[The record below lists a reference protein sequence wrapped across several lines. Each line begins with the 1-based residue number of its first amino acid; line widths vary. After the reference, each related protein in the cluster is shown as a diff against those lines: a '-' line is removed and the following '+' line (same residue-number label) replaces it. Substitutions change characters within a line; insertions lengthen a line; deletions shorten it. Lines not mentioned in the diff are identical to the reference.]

1 VPDSKSIKGVSII
14 GQLAG
19 KVAVITGASSEKG
32 IGSAIATRYA
42 QEGASILL
50 VAEGTVER
58 LEQVQ
63 RECASLPG
71 AGRIEYRVF
80 DLAQRGA
87 AERMIEEAAR
97 LFGRI
102 DVLVNNAAIRAAY
115 DFGDYTRDVFDKMI
129 AVNLAAPFFA
139 SQAVL
144 PIMRKQGGGRIINIA
159 SQMAKVTYS
168 QRGLY
173 GLTKAA
179 LVHLTKSIAYEV
191 GHENIMV
198 NSISPGPIRTQFTID
213 REAKDPG
220 EWQRRVK
227 SYVPIG
233 RLGEPEE
240 IADVA
245 VFLAS
250 TKATFLQGEDICI
263 DGGYTSH

>member
-1 VPDSKSIKGVSII
+1 M
-14 GQLAG
+14 
-19 KVAVITGASSEKG
+19 KG
-32 IGSAIATRYA
+32 IGSAIANRYA
-42 QEGASILL
+42 EEGAAIFL
-50 VAEGTVER
+50 VAEGTRER
-58 LEQVQ
+58 LVQVQ
-63 RECASLPG
+63 HECASHAA
-71 AGRIEYRVF
+71 AGRIEYGIF
-80 DLAQRGA
+80 DLAERGA

-102 DVLVNNAAIRAAY
+102 DILVNNAGIRAAY
-115 DFGDYTRDVFDKMI
+115 DFGDYTRDVFDKVV

-144 PIMRKQGGGRIINIA
+144 SIMRKQGGGRIINIA
-159 SQMAKVTYS
+159 SQLAKVTYS

-191 GHENIMV
+191 GRENIMV

-213 REAKDPG
+213 REVMNPG
-220 EWQRRVK
+220 ELQQRVK
-227 SYVPIG
+227 SYLPVG

-240 IADVA
+240 IADLA
-245 VFLAS
+245 LYLAS